1 MKNEHL
7 AELISDVSDARV
19 SLVSC
24 VTDEQRTEWLKLSAK
39 VNALAL
45 ALVSIKVSKRKSSLI
60 EKADRVLGVASEM
73 VNQYRAAFR
82 EADAQYSQMAFAG
95 EWR

>member
-1 MKNEHL
+1 MKNEQL
-7 AELISDVSDARV
+7 SELVSDVSNTRV
-19 SLVSC
+19 SLISC
-24 VTDEQRTEWLKLSAK
+24 VADEQRTEWMRLSAK

-45 ALVSIKVSKRKSSLI
+45 ALVSIKVAKRKSTLI
-60 EKADRVLGVASEM
+60 EKADRVLGVASET